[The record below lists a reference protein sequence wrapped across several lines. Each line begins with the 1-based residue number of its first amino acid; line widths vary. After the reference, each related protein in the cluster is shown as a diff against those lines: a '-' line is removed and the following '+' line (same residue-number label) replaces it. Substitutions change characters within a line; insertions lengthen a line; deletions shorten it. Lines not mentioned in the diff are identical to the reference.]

1 MMTNL
6 QRRFKNGKQGKGGR
20 EGKERRENQLTLKVL
35 SVPENLI
42 ITIDKTM
49 TSNSK
54 GCQRPL
60 GTVLLIMAS

>member
-1 MMTNL
+1 MES
-6 QRRFKNGKQGKGGR
+6 REKEAGKG
-20 EGKERRENQLTLKVL
+20 RRGENQLTLKVL

-54 GCQRPL
+54 GSQRPL

>member
-1 MMTNL
+1 MES
-6 QRRFKNGKQGKGGR
+6 REKEAGKG
-20 EGKERRENQLTLKVL
+20 RRGENQLTLKVL

-42 ITIDKTM
+42 ITTDKTM

-54 GCQRPL
+54 GSQRPL

>member
-1 MMTNL
+1 MEIRE
-6 QRRFKNGKQGKGGR
+6 RRQGR
-20 EGKERRENQLTLKVL
+20 EGEEREIQLTLKVL

-54 GCQRPL
+54 GR
-60 GTVLLIMAS
+60 

>member
-6 QRRFKNGKQGKGGR
+6 QRRFKNGERGKGSR
-20 EGKERRENQLTLKVL
+20 EGKERRGNQLTFKVF

-49 TSNSK
+49 ASNSK